1 MLTPDD
7 YITLC
12 RLCPGLLE
20 HVAISTAQAMIESFR
35 LGVDAAGG
43 ASGNWCI
50 EEIMTELKDMMEERK
65 RRAMS

>member
-20 HVAISTAQAMIESFR
+20 HVAHSTAQAMIESFR

-43 ASGNWCI
+43 TSGDWCI
-50 EEIMTELKDMMEERK
+50 EDIMGELKAMMEERK
-65 RRAMS
+65 RMVTS